1 MLNECFVLRA
11 FAILPYIL
19 ESLYRNFK
27 NTIDIFVKKWLYEH
41 MNSYSYVIYGGKGY
55 GKRSIDRRKT

>member
-41 MNSYSYVIYGGKGY
+41 MNSYSYVM
-55 GKRSIDRRKT
+55 RRIVL

>member
-11 FAILPYIL
+11 FAILSYIL

-41 MNSYSYVIYGGKGY
+41 MNSYSYVM
-55 GKRSIDRRKT
+55 RRIVL

>member
-19 ESLYRNFK
+19 ASLYRNFK

-41 MNSYSYVIYGGKGY
+41 MNSYSYVM
-55 GKRSIDRRKT
+55 RRIVL